1 MRVKIRQLVTESM
14 GKSQINQMLKPRLWL
29 AQNMA
34 ARQTR
39 FGMALVS
46 ALVLASCAGTQ
57 SDVGPSASQTQAA
70 ETMQAQ
76 VEQAEAE
83 RMAAEEARQQAERRE
98 RVLQAEVDRLA
109 REEAAAEAAREQAER
124 EAAQARREAEE
135 RRRRQQARA
144 EQEARIAAQEE
155 RINELETQIASYDA
169 MIAEQEETN
178 ARLRDAVM
186 AAEDLLRALNVEQEK
201 YDNVDTSGEP
211 IAPLNKARLSELESR
226 TNQLINAAQS
236 RSQ

>member
-57 SDVGPSASQTQAA
+57 SDVEPSGSQTQAA

-98 RVLQAEVDRLA
+98 RVLQAEVDRPA
-109 REEAAAEAAREQAER
+109 REEAAAEAAREQAGR

-135 RRRRQQARA
+135 AARR
-144 EQEARIAAQEE
+144 EKTHGE
-155 RINELETQIASYDA
+155 RGCR
-169 MIAEQEETN
+169 N
-178 ARLRDAVM
+178 AGTG
-186 AAEDLLRALNVEQEK
+186 EK
-201 YDNVDTSGEP
+201 
-211 IAPLNKARLSELESR
+211 K
-226 TNQLINAAQS
+226 
-236 RSQ
+236 